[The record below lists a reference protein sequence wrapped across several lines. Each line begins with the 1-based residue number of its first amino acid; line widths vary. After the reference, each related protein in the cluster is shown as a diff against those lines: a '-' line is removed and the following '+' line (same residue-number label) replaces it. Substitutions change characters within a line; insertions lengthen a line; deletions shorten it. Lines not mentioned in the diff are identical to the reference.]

1 MLASTHYDMD
11 KKRTTFRRKL
21 FLGEKFCVA
30 IQILIMFSPKYPT
43 DKQVSMR

>member
-1 MLASTHYDMD
+1 MLALTHYGMD
-11 KKRTTFRRKL
+11 KKEQHFAESCFSEK
-21 FLGEKFCVA
+21 KFCVA